1 MGRDFSGIVVT
12 LDMLDNQGQQYR
24 NMECGLK
31 QLAIQSSRY
40 LFTWLQWSLARP
52 NSAFRDEVV
61 VIDEMDDET
70 GISVRKATLM
80 ELPAIH
86 PNGHKWLPK
95 ENWLADFCK
104 VEKQQGR
111 KVLVYVRQTG
121 ARQSR
126 PGDAAAASQWTE
138 SLHPGRE
145 H

>member
-1 MGRDFSGIVVT
+1 
-12 LDMLDNQGQQYR
+12 MLDDQGQQYHSMDR
-24 NMECGLK
+24 SLK

-40 LFTWLQWSLARP
+40 LSTWLQWTLSRP

-61 VIDEMDDET
+61 VVDEVDDGDGKT
-70 GISVRKATLM
+70 VRKVPLM
-80 ELPAIH
+80 ELPAIN

-121 ARQSR
+121 TRDIQDRVMMPLQANGLRVSILSVIYDPPQ
-126 PGDAAAASQWTE
+126 A
-138 SLHPGRE
+138 
-145 H
+145 